1 MTISGSTN
9 AFVRAALATSDE
21 ESSCLTRLRDEIEA
35 VPVDERSRQDGNR
48 LAYLKWSLDRVA
60 AGRAILGERQFA
72 RARAEENLRETL
84 ATFYEACSS
93 IDGDK

>member
-1 MTISGSTN
+1 M
-9 AFVRAALATSDE
+9 
-21 ESSCLTRLRDEIEA
+21 
-35 VPVDERSRQDGNR
+35 
-48 LAYLKWSLDRVA
+48 A

-93 IDGDK
+93 IDGDKQTPQESTAISSYPVATAIQPP